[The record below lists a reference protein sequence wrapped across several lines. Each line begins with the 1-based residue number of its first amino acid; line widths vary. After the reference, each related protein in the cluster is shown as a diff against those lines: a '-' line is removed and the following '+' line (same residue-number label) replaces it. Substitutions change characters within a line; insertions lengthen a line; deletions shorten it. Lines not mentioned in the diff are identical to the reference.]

1 MRYRLAAILAVFCAN
16 AVVAQPQRATVDQ
29 WRSDID
35 FLGSELAKR
44 HVNPFTIT
52 SRDSFYAQLA
62 AVKADVPL
70 LNDVDIA
77 IRLQKA
83 VASLGDAH
91 TSMDTNYAS
100 LTFFP
105 LVVEPFS
112 DGFFV
117 TRTAPEARNAC
128 GAKLVAVDGV
138 GVDEILVRF
147 ASLISHENDPWVL
160 ARTNVML
167 RAENLYATGVTA
179 ARDQARFTFER
190 QGVRFDLDL
199 HRISSSDASQF
210 LYLPQEGDALPLYRQ
225 QPSLFY
231 WYVWDPG
238 RRLMYVKYNVCTNDP
253 RKSMDAFSK
262 EIFAITDGT
271 TVDRFVVDIRNNGG
285 GNSSVVQ
292 PLIDG
297 LARRPSLRGRLYAV
311 IGRETF
317 SSGLLA
323 ALDLLNR
330 DAATLIGEPTGG
342 KPNAFGDTLSF
353 SLPVTGLRVTY
364 STKRF
369 NLVPGDPP
377 SLDPAIPI
385 AESSSDYFA
394 RHDPILEAIVPLPAG
409 VAQAA
414 GGSRR
419 RAVSPAQP
427 RRCD

>member
-1 MRYRLAAILAVFCAN
+1 MRYALAAILAFCCWSGAF
-16 AVVAQPQRATVDQ
+16 AQPQRATVDQ

-35 FLGSELAKR
+35 FLGSELARR

-52 SRDSFYAQLA
+52 SRDSFNGQLA
-62 AVKADVPL
+62 AVKAAVPQL
-70 LNDVDIA
+70 TDVDIV
-77 IRLQKA
+77 IRLQQA

-91 TSMDTNYAS
+91 TAIDTNYAS

-128 GAKLVAVDGV
+128 GAKLIAVDGV
-138 GVDEILVRF
+138 AVEEILTRF
-147 ASLISHENDPWVL
+147 ATLISHENDPWLL
-160 ARTNVML
+160 ARTAVML

-179 ARDQARFTFER
+179 ARDQGRFTFER
-190 QGVRFDLDL
+190 QGLRFELDL
-199 HRISSSDASQF
+199 HRISSSDAGQS
-210 LYLPQEGDALPLYRQ
+210 LYSPQTGDALPLYRQ
-225 QPSLFY
+225 QSTLNY
-231 WYVWDPG
+231 WYVWDPA

-253 RKSMDAFSK
+253 RKSMEAMAS
-262 EIFAITDGT
+262 EIFAIADSQTI
-271 TVDRFVVDIRNNGG
+271 DRFVVDVRNNAG

-297 LARRPSLRGRLYAV
+297 LAQRPSLRGRVYGV

-323 ALDLLNR
+323 AFDLLNR
-330 DAATLIGEPTGG
+330 DGAILIGEPTGG
-342 KPNAFGDTLSF
+342 KPNAFGDTLTF
-353 SLPVTGLRVTY
+353 SLPVTGVRVTY

-369 NLVPGDPP
+369 NLVPGDPR
-377 SLDPAIPI
+377 SLDPSMTV

-394 RHDPILEAIVPLPAG
+394 LHDPVLEAVLPAPAG
-409 VAQAA
+409 VTQA
-414 GGSRR
+414 GSTPRR
-419 RAVSPAQP
+419 RAVAPAQP